1 MPIDLV
7 ADWHEFRGPL
17 VGFGVALVLAML
29 GRFLRIGLVAAAAGG
44 AGILAGWFAIT
55 GQLWV
60 VTPRLSIDDLMLVAV
75 VTLAIGLVSA
85 RVGTGRVA
93 ALGVLLAALFVGWLL
108 SGRPRHV
115 AQLRELWP
123 QAIAVTAVA
132 LLVGHTLTN
141 RPLEPL
147 RLALVGLTLAASLD
161 VVAVPPIWINLSL
174 VPGLVALALL
184 ALPPMPGPV
193 ALPVAIDTAAVG
205 SLIVIA
211 LGRLP
216 HLAVGRI
223 DIAALSPLL
232 ALWLLPFVAARLRI
246 TGRAAPLAS
255 CLLAGGIAVCA
266 TWATHVL
273 FIR

>member
-255 CLLAGGIAVCA
+255 SLLAGGIAVCA